1 MQWIVGHEPE
11 LHFVVIY
18 TGYQSVVD
26 FLQLNVESTSKF
38 HYEGAST
45 AMGLS
50 GFCFKFIYHDDT
62 IYKGWI
68 DSRFI
73 LMDKGILVII

>member
-1 MQWIVGHEPE
+1 
-11 LHFVVIY
+11 
-18 TGYQSVVD
+18 
-26 FLQLNVESTSKF
+26 
-38 HYEGAST
+38 
-45 AMGLS
+45 MGLS